1 MNFRLQAGT
10 LKTVLLLGVTVFL
23 LAVFQCSFL
32 SGLTFISAIPNV
44 VMGAVAAVAFFEN
57 ERTATVF
64 SIAAGF
70 MLDILGGAG
79 LPLSPIIMLLASV
92 LFTLVSK
99 KMLKAFFPYLL
110 LMIAAALASA
120 ASTLINLI
128 FAGRVPEF
136 SYLFSKILI
145 PEIILT
151 VIFSIPLYPLFKLLS
166 RLCESK
172 GKFKM

>member
-1 MNFRLQAGT
+1 MNFRIQSGT

-64 SIAAGF
+64 AIAAGF

-79 LPLSPIIMLLASV
+79 LPLSPIIMLLA
-92 LFTLVSK
+92 
-99 KMLKAFFPYLL
+99 
-110 LMIAAALASA
+110 
-120 ASTLINLI
+120 
-128 FAGRVPEF
+128 
-136 SYLFSKILI
+136 
-145 PEIILT
+145 
-151 VIFSIPLYPLFKLLS
+151 
-166 RLCESK
+166 
-172 GKFKM
+172 

>member
-1 MNFRLQAGT
+1 MNFRIQSGT

-64 SIAAGF
+64 AIAAGF

-92 LFTLVSK
+92 VFTLVSK
-99 KMLKAFFPYLL
+99 KMLKAFFPYIL
-110 LMIAAALASA
+110 LMTVAALASA
-120 ASTLINLI
+120 VSTLINLI
-128 FAGRVPEF
+128 FAGRIPELAH
-136 SYLFSKILI
+136 LFSKILI
-145 PEIILT
+145 PEFILT
-151 VIFSIPLYPLFKLLS
+151 IIFSIPLYPLFKLLS